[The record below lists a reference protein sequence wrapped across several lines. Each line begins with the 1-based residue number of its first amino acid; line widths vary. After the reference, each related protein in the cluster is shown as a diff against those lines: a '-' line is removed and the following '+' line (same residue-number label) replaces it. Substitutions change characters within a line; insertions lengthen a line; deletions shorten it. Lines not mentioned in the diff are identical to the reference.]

1 MVGIDK
7 KEEQLLELV
16 IEYYIKY
23 GTPIGSKSLDK
34 IENLKMAPSTIRKYL
49 NFLEKKWLVYQ
60 PYNSAWRIPTV
71 EWIGVYIQNILSKPE
86 PHNRDYLAK
95 LQERFNLRHF
105 IEILGE
111 NIDWVAFGYYENEK
125 DIHYLWVAKVL
136 KKANNDLEKI
146 IPLIDFIEQKQLITY
161 LTHTEIETKKIN
173 YSFVNY
179 QWTNIVMMYV
189 KTPFEWNN
197 AIIWAVSSLRVDYK
211 WNIKILQTI
220 LDKWIN

>member
-60 PYNSAWRIPTV
+60 PYNSAGRIPTV